1 MRTLLALAL
10 LAGVAVAQEPPKDD
24 PKSVVERAITAH
36 GGAKALDAFATSSV
50 SGKGTMTAYGAEY
63 AFTTDVVVQLPDK
76 VRAKLETTVG
86 QQKLALVQVVNGDT
100 VTQTTNGKPAAVGP
114 DETREL
120 KQVLV
125 MQQIATL
132 TPLLTDKFTLA
143 AGPADADG
151 LVTVVATPKPADG
164 KPGNPVT
171 LMFDPKTNFLVG
183 HSRDAIAP
191 GETSGVKKVREKNTL
206 SEFKRF
212 DGVMVA
218 TKVVST
224 HDGKPFMTL
233 SVTDAKALPAVEP
246 KTFDPAK

>member
-171 LMFDPKTNFLVG
+171 LMFDP
-183 HSRDAIAP
+183 
-191 GETSGVKKVREKNTL
+191 VKKVREKNTL